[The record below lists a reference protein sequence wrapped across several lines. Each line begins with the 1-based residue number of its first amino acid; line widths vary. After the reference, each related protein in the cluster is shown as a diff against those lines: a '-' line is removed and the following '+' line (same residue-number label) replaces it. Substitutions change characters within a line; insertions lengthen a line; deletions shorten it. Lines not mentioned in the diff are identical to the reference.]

1 VKKINDFCAEVY
13 RLYGKPESFKGV
25 LYPGVGHVYTPEM
38 WKEML
43 GWMDGSLKPK

>member
-1 VKKINDFCAEVY
+1 MKKMNGFCAEVY
-13 RLYGKPESFKGV
+13 RLYGKPGSFQGM

-43 GWMDGSLKPK
+43 EWFERHLKG